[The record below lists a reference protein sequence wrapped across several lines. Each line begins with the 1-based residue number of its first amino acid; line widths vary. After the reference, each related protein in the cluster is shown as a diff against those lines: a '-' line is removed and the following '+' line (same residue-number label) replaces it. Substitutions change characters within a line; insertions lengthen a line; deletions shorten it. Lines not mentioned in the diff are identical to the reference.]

1 MTRNNSVLI
10 SGAGIAGLTL
20 AMNFKPQAKPSPQ
33 AMADTAFGWSDRL
46 QWVMLAFVPSA
57 LLAMT

>member
-20 AMNFKPQAKPSPQ
+20 AI
-33 AMADTAFGWSDRL
+33 
-46 QWVMLAFVPSA
+46 
-57 LLAMT
+57 LLKNQGYEPLVVERNKT